1 MINWDHNATTPLR
14 PEVVDL
20 LVRRTREDALGNASS
35 IHALGRSARRLL
47 EDARGS
53 VAHVLGAEP
62 KEITFTGSGTEAA
75 ALCLKGAW
83 FARRDRAKT
92 RLVISA
98 VEHPA
103 VLKTAAQLERHG
115 ATVTHVPPGADG
127 RVDAGRMSDALGPD
141 VAVCS
146 LMWANN
152 ETGVVQPVREVAAAC
167 RRADVLFHVD
177 AVQAVGK
184 IRVNLR
190 GVNADLLTFSAHKF
204 GGPPGVGVAV
214 VRRGVGLEALA
225 PGHQEDGRRGGTQDV
240 RGAEATALALRLAD
254 AEVESWEARVQPLRD
269 AFEARLRAVLP
280 GVHVHGEG
288 APRVAN
294 TSNVRF
300 DGADGEALLIALDL
314 AGICV
319 STGAACSSGSLAP
332 SHVLTAQGLTAAQA
346 HASLRFSLGGGA
358 TAGEV
363 DRVLEVLR
371 EAVPRSRAEA

>member
-1 MINWDHNATTPLR
+1 VINWDHNATTPLR
-14 PEVVDL
+14 PEVAEL
-20 LVRRTREDALGNASS
+20 LVRRIREGAGGNASS
-35 IHALGRSARRLL
+35 IHASGRAARRVL
-47 EDARGS
+47 EDARAQ

-83 FARRDRAKT
+83 FARRDAT
-92 RLVISA
+92 RTRVVVSA

-103 VLKTAAQLERHG
+103 VLKAAAQLERHG
-115 ATVTHVPPGADG
+115 ATVTRVPPEPDG
-127 RVDAGRMSDALGPD
+127 RVDASRMAEALGPD

-152 ETGVVQPVREVAAAC
+152 ETGVLQPVRELAAAC
-167 RRADVLFHVD
+167 RRSGVPFHVD

-184 IRVNLR
+184 VRVNLR
-190 GVNADLLTFSAHKF
+190 EVNADLLTFSAHKF

-214 VRRGVGLEALA
+214 VRRGVTLEALA

-240 RGAEATALALRLAD
+240 RGAEATSLALSLAD
-254 AEVESWEARVQPLRD
+254 AEVEAWAARLSLLRD
-269 AFEARLRAVLP
+269 GFEARLRARLP
-280 GVHVHGEG
+280 SIHVHGAD

-332 SHVLTAQGLTAAQA
+332 SHVLTAQGLSPAQA
-346 HASLRFSLGGGA
+346 HASLRFSLGREA
-358 TAGEV
+358 TEDEV
-363 DRVLEVLR
+363 ERVLATLC
-371 EAVPRSRAEA
+371 EAVPRSRAAP

>member
-1 MINWDHNATTPLR
+1 VINWDHNATTPLR
-14 PEVVDL
+14 PEVAEL
-20 LVRRTREDALGNASS
+20 LVRRIREGAGGNASS
-35 IHALGRSARRLL
+35 IHASGRAARRLL
-47 EDARGS
+47 EDARAS

-83 FARRDRAKT
+83 FAREPT
-92 RLVISA
+92 RTRVVVSA

-103 VLKTAAQLERHG
+103 VLKAAAQLERHG
-115 ATVTHVPPGADG
+115 ARITRVPPGPDG
-127 RVDAGRMSDALGPD
+127 RVEAARMVEALGPD

-152 ETGVVQPVREVAAAC
+152 ETGVLQPVREVAAGC
-167 RRADVLFHVD
+167 RSAGVPFHVD

-184 IRVNLR
+184 VRVNLR
-190 GVNADLLTFSAHKF
+190 EVNADFLTFSAHKF
-204 GGPPGVGVAV
+204 GGPAGVGVAV
-214 VRRGVGLEALA
+214 VRRGLTLEPLA

-240 RGAEATALALRLAD
+240 RGAEATALALSLAD
-254 AEVESWEARVQPLRD
+254 AELEAWTARLLRLRD
-269 AFEARLRAVLP
+269 GFEEALRARLP
-280 GVHVHGEG
+280 DVHVHGAG

-332 SHVLTAQGLTAAQA
+332 SHVLTAQGLSPAQA
-346 HASLRFSLGGGA
+346 HASLRFSLGREA
-358 TAGEV
+358 SSDEV
-363 DRVLEVLR
+363 ERVLSVLC
-371 EAVPRSRAEA
+371 EAVPRSRAAP